1 MTGSFPSA
9 DHPSC
14 LASVCQDILNNNP
27 FLVTAYWDRTL
38 IAPNFL
44 GRIKAKS
51 FTADALR
58 LMRIEEQHAV
68 TGDLIFACPS
78 NWSGLA
84 ETVGFLGIDKPWD
97 VEALV
102 RKTLFST
109 ARRESELAASPAAKA
124 APAAAIR
131 KCYWLSPW
139 IRLFQY
145 VSLAAGALAAV
156 CVIADVVLAIFVLVC
171 LVIGPERLFGP
182 PAPGIKNFSG
192 TEIAATAAA
201 GVGSLLMAVVVV
213 GMFFHFA
220 LRIPIEITI
229 NEDRDVS
236 FRGRL
241 RTVTIP
247 VSDIVM
253 IRTGEWFDPNRFQAI
268 VRHKGGKLTLINHFS
283 DFADFLAT
291 VKELNPS
298 IEIKGF

>member
-1 MTGSFPSA
+1 MDVPWNEQF
-9 DHPSC
+9 
-14 LASVCQDILNNNP
+14 
-27 FLVTAYWDRTL
+27 
-38 IAPNFL
+38 
-44 GRIKAKS
+44 
-51 FTADALR
+51 ADANQADGLGFLR
-58 LMRIEEQHAV
+58 L
-68 TGDLIFACPS
+68 D
-78 NWSGLA
+78 
-84 ETVGFLGIDKPWD
+84 
-97 VEALV
+97 
-102 RKTLFST
+102 
-109 ARRESELAASPAAKA
+109 
-124 APAAAIR
+124 
-131 KCYWLSPW
+131 
-139 IRLFQY
+139 

-156 CVIADVVLAIFVLVC
+156 CVIADVVIAIFVLVC

-201 GVGSLLMAVVVV
+201 GVGSLLVAVVVV

-229 NEDRDVS
+229 NEDQEVE

-241 RTVTIP
+241 RTIAVP

-253 IRTGEWFDPNRFQAI
+253 IRTGEWFDPNRFQA
-268 VRHKGGKLTLINHFS
+268 VLRHKEGKLTLINQFS